1 MLLSFDICTYL
12 KRLILLQLSYCYP
25 LAVKLTIWIC
35 QSSAKISVL
44 DGTQTLFLK
53 LPKLPDYVKTEHV
66 FVSPDL
72 KTSFYSVY
80 ELPEDKY
87 FEGMKAIVKRY
98 TGYNEV
104 EGYEYRIV
112 PVMEAKDALALIGF
126 WNY

>member
-1 MLLSFDICTYL
+1 MVYIIATGQFPPHKATDVG
-12 KRLILLQLSYCYP
+12 K
-25 LAVKLTIWIC
+25 
-35 QSSAKISVL
+35 
-44 DGTQTLFLK
+44 LFLK

-126 WNY
+126 